1 MFPSAIAALR
11 QIFTPPFRRVLY
23 KVLGLTLAL
32 LVLAWL
38 GLSRLIDHYL
48 NAPWPWVETAIQ
60 FFTGIGLFVGLAFLV
75 APVSMLVAGIF
86 LDEMAEQAEVATD
99 PAGPSGKA
107 LPAGIAIGQATRF
120 ALVSLAVNLLAL
132 VLLLVPGV
140 NVIAFFGANAYL
152 FSREYFEF
160 AAMRYRTVDEAR
172 ALRRRNGFFV
182 FLCGLPIA
190 AFLAVPV
197 LNLLTPLFAT
207 AYMVRVYKRMALKP
221 NS

>member
-1 MFPSAIAALR
+1 MFPSAIAALQ

-32 LVLAWL
+32 LTLAWL
-38 GLSRLIDHYL
+38 GLSRIIDYYV

-60 FFTGIGLFVGLAFLV
+60 FFTGIGMFIGMAFLV
-75 APVSMLVAGIF
+75 APVSMLIAGIF
-86 LDEMAEQAEVATD
+86 LDEMAEQAEAVSD
-99 PAGPSGKA
+99 PDGPRGKA
-107 LPAGIAIGQATRF
+107 LPAGVAIGQAARF
-120 ALVSLAVNLLAL
+120 AFVSLGVNILAL
-132 VLLLVPGV
+132 MLLLVPGV
-140 NVIAFFGANAYL
+140 NLIAFLGANAYL

-160 AAMRYRTVDEAR
+160 AAMRYRPVEEAK
-172 ALRRRNGFFV
+172 ALRRRRSVFV

-207 AYMVRVYKRMALKP
+207 AYMVRVHKRMMK
-221 NS
+221 